1 MINFS
6 VITYATLGMYVSKK
20 FNSKELF
27 HKNLRKKKC
36 MKFKAY
42 FKDGN
47 VLEFEKEKTD
57 NISDAATAL
66 TYMDDLSVVKTI
78 SPNGAVM
85 FDMADIDYIIGVD

>member
-1 MINFS
+1 M
-6 VITYATLGMYVSKK
+6 SKK

-27 HKNLRKKKC
+27 YENLRKKKY

-57 NISDAATAL
+57 NIPDVATAL
-66 TYMDDLSVVKTI
+66 TYMDDLSVVKTT

-85 FDMADIDYIIGVD
+85 FDTADIDYIIGVD